1 MGGSGLQLPWE
12 STRSVARPL
21 YEAPPRVSSALLTH
35 SQARELPMGP
45 RKGLRCWRPGGAQQP
60 GWCGAKSRRRRCILM
75 NHYCREAF
83 VLLYP
88 VHNKRIN

>member
-35 SQARELPMGP
+35 SQARELPMGA
-45 RKGLRCWRPGGAQQP
+45 RKGLRCWRPGGAQP

>member
-1 MGGSGLQLPWE
+1 MGVSGLQLPWE
-12 STRSVARPL
+12 STRSLDRPL
-21 YEAPPRVSSALLTH
+21 REAPPQVTH
-35 SQARELPMGP
+35 SQARAPPAGP
-45 RKGLRCWRPGGAQQP
+45 RKGLRCWRPGGAQP